1 MYAGSS
7 GSAAPGGRIEVE
19 ARETALYSELTVTDS
34 GTGFESEDLPHLFER
49 FYKGKNA
56 ASDSIGIGLALT
68 RSVVAAQNGT
78 VTAVNAP
85 SGGACF
91 TIRFYKSIV

>member
-1 MYAGSS
+1 M
-7 GSAAPGGRIEVE
+7 
-19 ARETALYSELTVTDS
+19 TDS

-78 VTAVNAP
+78 ITAANAP